1 MRIRN
6 FLIAAAVLSLAI
18 PGFAGAGSA
27 YDRATG
33 GGQILIP
40 SNGQGAGDTIAFTAQ
55 NTGGA
60 NNAAKGQVQV
70 VERGGTGRGKNN
82 VRFHGEVKCL
92 IVQGN
97 TAEMAGTYKNGNGAT
112 TGFILY
118 AQDNGEGAADLAA
131 NGADQIALT
140 RTSDPTC
147 ERDDS
152 DDDGQTDLARG
163 NAQVYD
169 AP

>member
-6 FLIAAAVLSLAI
+6 LLIAVAVLAIAI
-18 PGFAGAGSA
+18 PGIASAGAPN
-27 YDRATG
+27 DRATG
-33 GGQILIP
+33 GGQILV
-40 SNGQGAGDTIAFTAQ
+40 SSDGGAGDTIAFTAQ

-60 NNAAKGQVQV
+60 GNAAKGQVQV
-70 VERGGTGRGKNN
+70 IDRSGGTGKDN
-82 VRFHGEVKCL
+82 VRFHGVVTCL
-92 IVQGN
+92 IVTGN
-97 TAEMAGTYKNGNGAT
+97 TAELAGTYKNGNGAT

-118 AQDNGEGAADLAA
+118 AADNGEGANASGL
-131 NGADQIALT
+131 DQIGLT

-152 DDDGQTDLARG
+152 DDDGATDLARG
-163 NAQVYD
+163 NAQVYN

>member
-6 FLIAAAVLSLAI
+6 FLIAAAALSLAI
-18 PGFAGAGSA
+18 PGFASAGAPN
-27 YDRATG
+27 DRATG

-40 SNGQGAGDTIAFTAQ
+40 SNGQGAGNTIAFTAQ
-55 NTGGA
+55 NTGGS
-60 NNAAKGQVQV
+60 NNAAKGQVQI
-70 VERGGTGRGKNN
+70 VERTNGTGKNN
-82 VRFHGEVKCL
+82 VRFHGVVQCL
-92 IVQGN
+92 IVSGN
-97 TAEMAGTYKNGNGAT
+97 TAELAGTYKNGNGAT

-118 AQDNGEGAADLAA
+118 AVDNGEGANATGL
-131 NGADQIALT
+131 DQIGLT

-152 DDDGQTDLARG
+152 DDDGATDLARG

>member
-6 FLIAAAVLSLAI
+6 YLIAVAVLALAV
-18 PGFAGAGSA
+18 PGFANAGSPN
-27 YDRATG
+27 DRATG

-40 SNGQGAGDTIAFTAQ
+40 SDGRGAGDTIAFTAQ

-70 VERGGTGRGKNN
+70 VERTDGRGKGN
-82 VRFHGEVKCL
+82 VRFHGEVQCL

-97 TAEMAGTYKNGNGAT
+97 TAELAGTYKNGNGAT

-118 AQDNGEGAADLAA
+118 AADNGEGAADLAN